1 MRINRSLYISAIIGL
16 GALCAL
22 PAMARMDSGPTPTG
36 DKNMVMYLG
45 NVQVRGQEKITQTLQ
60 AIKVA
65 LTLPYSNDPK
75 LADVMVCRLEE
86 KAGSHVQQ
94 ILICGTNRILSKQRS
109 VIQSTMTMASFQNSA
124 PGAASCTGGSCYQAV
139 FDALEEV
146 TMNMPGHYLKTTVD
160 GPALKGLLQQ
170 VATPSAATTGD
181 MGKAPDATTN
191 AP

>member
-1 MRINRSLYISAIIGL
+1 MRINRSACIFGIFGL

-22 PAMARMDSGPTPTG
+22 PAMARMDGSPSATE

-45 NVQVRGQEKITQTLQ
+45 NVEVRGQEKITKTLQ

-65 LTLPYSNDPK
+65 LAMPYSNDPK
-75 LADVMVCRLEE
+75 LADSMVCRLEE

-109 VIQSTMTMASFQNSA
+109 VIQSTMTMAAAQNSA
-124 PGAASCTGGSCYQAV
+124 PGAASCMGSGCYQAV

-160 GPALKGLLQQ
+160 GAALKGLLQQ
-170 VATPSAATTGD
+170 VATPVATD
-181 MGKAPDATTN
+181 QDKEKAPDAATN
-191 AP
+191 TQ